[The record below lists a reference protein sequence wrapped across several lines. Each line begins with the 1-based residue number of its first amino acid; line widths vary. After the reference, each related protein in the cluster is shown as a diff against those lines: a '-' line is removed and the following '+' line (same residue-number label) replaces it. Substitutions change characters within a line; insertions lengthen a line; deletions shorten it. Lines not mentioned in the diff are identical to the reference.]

1 MVSGPEFII
10 IIVNNMLEI
19 LSFPFMQRALIA
31 GVISALL
38 LGTVGVYVVSRQM
51 SFMGDG
57 IAHASLA
64 GVALALLLGWAP
76 LPLAMIVGVLI
87 AIVIFFLEKKTNISS
102 DAAIGMLFTSGL
114 ALGVILLRFF
124 EGYQPELISFLFGN
138 ILSVQSLDIV
148 VMATVGSILLIL
160 LFVFKRQLTFM
171 TLDPE
176 GGYLHGL
183 SSWSYDLLLYIITAL
198 SIVLSIKLLGIVL
211 VSALLIIPSSIS
223 KLVSRSFDAFLRN
236 AVLLAVLIV
245 ILGLMLSY
253 WLDLPSGAT
262 IVLTGTLLF
271 VLFSIV
277 YWWRK

>member
-1 MVSGPEFII
+1 
-10 IIVNNMLEI
+10 MLEI